1 MLLLFL
7 DLFFL
12 CLLFPELFLLF
23 LELLGFLGLKLQLS
37 EFDKAL
43 FLLLSLDALLL
54 HPDKLA

>member
-7 DLFFL
+7 DLFFY
-12 CLLFPELFLLF
+12 CLLFPELYLLF
-23 LELLGFLGLKLQLS
+23 LELLSFLGLKLQLS